1 MEDRLSQLTEE
12 FKKIYQENEFNEI
25 KIDRIKTQLTN
36 LTKELDQFRNVRI
49 KKENTSFIEKFS
61 VVVSSETYQEKKV
74 NQIDLNKNQTKLTE
88 DFNRSSNTSN
98 PIDSSPLVDINSI
111 HLSSAHDTGSKTDQ
125 THQEFVDLQDELY
138 GTDNERHATFSSDF
152 ENGSIDLL
160 SSNNDGT
167 SSTSVRFRNAT
178 NQHADDDN
186 KDTRASGKSTIC
198 TDINT
203 NDRMPQ
209 GGQVV
214 RRRRINAAAHHTRGK
229 NYSSDEFNSG
239 SRRLHSECDNI
250 CSGFNLNIVD
260 CTADSAMSPND
271 SKSSMFDKPSNRI
284 DQYEGYDYNKKASF
298 SGSKSDVASQNSN
311 INDSDEFRNSST
323 RASFNI
329 SGRMHRGRRGLYREQ
344 RRSGVRDNPGAGR
357 GSASRNCF
365 NCNKPGHFRR
375 ECPEERKLRD
385 NGGDGFH
392 NSDFTNGKYSI
403 LAVTFVIARGLDFP
417 LIDLVVNYDLP
428 NTNDFYIY
436 RRADHLNKSIL
447 LFDPGRE
454 SDRKT
459 APELILKLSRVG
471 QVIPVLLKKFGDV
484 GNIEFYHDDQNNH
497 LNRQHQTSRPTVGT
511 TSVGATIED

>member
-392 NSDFTNGKYSI
+392 NSD
-403 LAVTFVIARGLDFP
+403 V
-417 LIDLVVNYDLP
+417 
-428 NTNDFYIY
+428 
-436 RRADHLNKSIL
+436 
-447 LFDPGRE
+447 
-454 SDRKT
+454 KT
-459 APELILKLSRVG
+459 HILK
-471 QVIPVLLKKFGDV
+471 
-484 GNIEFYHDDQNNH
+484 N
-497 LNRQHQTSRPTVGT
+497 
-511 TSVGATIED
+511 